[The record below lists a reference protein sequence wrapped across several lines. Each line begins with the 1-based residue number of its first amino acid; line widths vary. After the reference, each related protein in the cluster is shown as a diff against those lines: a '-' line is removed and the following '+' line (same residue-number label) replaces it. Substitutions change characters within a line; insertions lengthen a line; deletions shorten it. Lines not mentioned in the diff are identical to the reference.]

1 MASSALEFLVHS
13 AQAILDGDP
22 KRADSFLEQVWH
34 LAANENDERRSIYV
48 KYFAEALVRRAYGI
62 HPADTSSN
70 LDLAYPFF
78 TRNFSWNNCFD
89 RSLKYAIN
97 YAVMGKERLHLIDFN
112 IPHLYGWRYLFWELY
127 NRSDVSLRVSV
138 ILPPFL
144 EKIVN
149 VEEEKQ
155 YLIEQAKECGVK
167 FEGLEVAYA
176 NSLGEVDKS
185 MNFRRTEDEAVVV
198 FYLLKLYKLV
208 ADEGAIERELIKL
221 RHIIKPEI
229 VIIKE
234 FDFDANYRDSNF
246 VKRVEDSFQHYFPIF
261 SYLGTYPAIDH
272 YLKVTINN
280 IVGCEGKDRIVRY
293 QTFGQWRSLL
303 LTAGFLP
310 FPLTCCWQEDRI
322 HEDKGCLVLTEGN
335 SPVIFL
341 SAWKHTE
348 CEDYSNNSVQGIN
361 PSPLIEDVVQPLQIL
376 PEGFSLNQL
385 AAFAEIYDKL
395 AEVCSEYKLPLA
407 LTWACGTSMNETMSD
422 PCEKHTLLIQSTS
435 CYVGARVRDDILYW
449 FYGDFVKSRK
459 IRHMVREGQ
468 AIARKALQSIFH
480 FEPNYPFDDI
490 DDDDD
495 DDDDDDYH
503 YCSFSEG
510 HACMAV
516 CLQNHYNIDDLY
528 VVEFFLPASKTELEN
543 AKSLALRIFDDL
555 KNMRKKFVKVR
566 VLDTEIGIQQETISN
581 IPEMTVP
588 IRKPT
593 PASSTNEFPQYSNTG
608 DGHVA
613 EIQGLL
619 EQGSQ
624 EQISFEPLVNNK
636 NKMVKTGENNLS
648 TSRPKKRKLTSNV
661 WKEFTKKEDGDEKI
675 RATCVHC
682 NKKFDGSSKK
692 GTTHLRNH
700 LLRCKNRAAKVRDQQ
715 VIFPVIDSEKGS
727 ASEGISSFDQDR
739 SSMDVAR
746 LIIKHQYLLNIV
758 EDEFFNSFVKNL
770 QPLFQLKSKAS
781 LLPYIFRVYKEE
793 KDRLLEDFDKLS
805 CRFNLTITLWTHDHE
820 KTTYCCYA
828 VQFIDDN
835 WELKKKILAL
845 KCLGNQV
852 DKRIFYQSF
861 RSFLVDWNFDQ
872 KLCSLTVHNSS
883 SCFDIA
889 EEIRNRWHD
898 FKAAHP
904 SSTFYISCDEF
915 IHGLLGKGENGEKSI
930 GSAIRTSNAC
940 LLDIHD
946 IYRKKLCQQEI
957 KDYPLMNVKSDN
969 DWSTCSLVLAI
980 AVVLDPRFKFE
991 FVEFLYKSIYDK
1003 EATIHL
1009 NVIDDVFK
1017 DIFKEYASNMGS
1029 EMSFFHDNTE
1039 ENIVDAFHKWYNSK
1053 RNVNSCNSELDKYL
1067 KGPIISF
1074 KAESDILGWWCEQV
1088 SSFPILGKMARDL
1101 LAIPMSSILSDFAF
1115 HEKAMIDNPIFSGL
1129 DLDIIEAMICSKD
1142 WLESSKEISNVESL
1156 NKRSRHLGCPSV
1168 TWEDNPTLANYSA
1181 TERFSSEYDD
1191 GATRNEH
1198 LRRESTKWT
1207 EKEVDLKKPENY
1219 YIEDTASVVNLF
1231 FDLLKD
1237 RYKRFPKKYMKHHSF
1252 DSFYVTILIN
1262 KSKTESDVLDWVKR
1276 QDLSGMSK
1284 LFLPMCLHKH
1294 WILFCADFD
1303 DKKLLWLDS
1312 NEDSRMSNYSEKQII
1327 GRWFLKFLLPWM
1339 GHNPKEW
1346 SFNVPKDIPSQK
1358 NSVDCA
1364 VFAMKYA
1371 DCLTHGI
1378 NYFPFTQDDMPH
1390 FRLRT
1395 FLDLCG
1401 GSV

>member
-22 KRADSFLEQVWH
+22 KRADSFLEQVWN
-34 LAANENDERRSIYV
+34 LAANEDERIRKYV

-62 HPADTSSN
+62 HPTDAYSI
-70 LDLAYPFF
+70 LQLANPFLVPD
-78 TRNFSWNNCFD
+78 FSWNSCFPD
-89 RSLKYAIN
+89 SVTDAIED
-97 YAVMGKERLHLIDFN
+97 AIMGKKRLHLIDFN
-112 IPHLYGWRYLFWELY
+112 IPHLYGWQYLFWELH

-155 YLIEQAKECGVK
+155 YLIEQAKVCGVK

-176 NSLGEVDKS
+176 SSLGDVDES
-185 MNFRRTEDEAVVV
+185 ICFRRTEDEAVVV
-198 FYLLKLYKLV
+198 FYLFKL
-208 ADEGAIERELIKL
+208 
-221 RHIIKPEI
+221 
-229 VIIKE
+229 
-234 FDFDANYRDSNF
+234 S
-246 VKRVEDSFQHYFPIF
+246 
-261 SYLGTYPAIDH
+261 
-272 YLKVTINN
+272 
-280 IVGCEGKDRIVRY
+280 
-293 QTFGQWRSLL
+293 
-303 LTAGFLP
+303 GFLP
-310 FPLTCCWQEDRI
+310 FPLKSYWWNDRI
-322 HEDKGCLVLTEGN
+322 REDKGCLVLTEGN
-335 SPVIFL
+335 CPVIFL

-348 CEDYSNNSVQGIN
+348 CEDYSNNSVQDIN

-422 PCEKHTLLIQSTS
+422 PCEKHTLLIQNTS
-435 CYVGARVRDDILYW
+435 CYVGAGVRDDILYW
-449 FYGDFVKSRK
+449 FYGDFVKTRK
-459 IRHMVREGQ
+459 SGHMVRAGR

-480 FEPNYPFDDI
+480 FEPNYPLDDI

-495 DDDDDDYH
+495 Y
-503 YCSFSEG
+503 YFYFFNG

-528 VVEFFLPASKTELEN
+528 VVEFFLPAYKTELEN

-581 IPEMTVP
+581 IPEMTMP
-588 IRKPT
+588 MRNPT
-593 PASSTNEFPQYSNTG
+593 RASSTNDFLQYSNTG

-613 EIQGLL
+613 EIQGLH

-624 EQISFEPLVNNK
+624 EQISFGPLVNNK

-727 ASEGISSFDQDR
+727 ASEGNSSFDQDR

-770 QPLFQLKSKAS
+770 QPLFQLKSKES

-852 DKRIFYQSF
+852 DKRIFYESF
-861 RSFLVDWNFDQ
+861 RSFLVDWNFNQ

-898 FKAAHP
+898 FKAAHS

-980 AVVLDPRFKFE
+980 AVVLDPRFKSE

-1029 EMSFFHDNTE
+1029 EMSFFHDTNCLIFSNTE

-1074 KAESDILGWWCEQV
+1074 KTE
-1088 SSFPILGKMARDL
+1088 SSFKLSYSWEDGRDL

-1156 NKRSRHLGCPSV
+1156 DKRSRHLGCPSV
-1168 TWEDNPTLANYSA
+1168 KWEDNPTLANYSA

-1207 EKEVDLKKPENY
+1207 EK
-1219 YIEDTASVVNLF
+1219 
-1231 FDLLKD
+1231 
-1237 RYKRFPKKYMKHHSF
+1237 
-1252 DSFYVTILIN
+1252 
-1262 KSKTESDVLDWVKR
+1262 
-1276 QDLSGMSK
+1276 

-1294 WILFCADFD
+1294 WVLFCADFD

-1312 NEDSRMSNYSEKQII
+1312 NEHSRMSNYSEKQII
-1327 GRWFLKFLLPWM
+1327 RRWFLEFLLPWM